1 MKMKD
6 KEVIEIL
13 NDMKGVFGKR
23 GHSQYSLYSID
34 RAIAVIEKQIP
45 VKGLIEKYET
55 INGGVLGEGRVC
67 VCPICKEAIVPVS
80 YCGECGQKLDWD

>member
-1 MKMKD
+1 MD
-6 KEVIEIL
+6 IERAIDIL
-13 NDMKGVFGKR
+13 NDPETDMV
-23 GHSQYSLYSID
+23 YTVEEID
-34 RAIAVIEKQIP
+34 LACLVAIKALNKQIP

-67 VCPICKEAIVPVS
+67 VCPICKEAIVPVG